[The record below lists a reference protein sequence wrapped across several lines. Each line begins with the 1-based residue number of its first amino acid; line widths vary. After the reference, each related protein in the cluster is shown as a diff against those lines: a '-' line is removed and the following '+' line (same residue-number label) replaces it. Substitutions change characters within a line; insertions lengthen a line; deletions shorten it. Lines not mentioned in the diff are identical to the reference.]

1 MKLQKPQNITVNTQY
16 KAQKQA
22 PAFKGA
28 SAVAASALNFLQT
41 NPGVGASAV
50 DACCMCLPRTVVD
63 AKERGPQAGIE
74 TGIREFS
81 SNINDGLMGAY
92 ALGAG
97 SLLAKGFKKEFD
109 VNANK
114 LTIDNAQLDILTEF
128 KNEAGNIKNADNMKS
143 FLNKVFD
150 NTEVFSP
157 NQKEIKNGYV
167 KISEKTQKEV
177 VEKLSNALIENKDEK
192 SLKETK
198 NFIKSALTVDTGAE
212 TGYKLSKKIGEANL
226 SSTSTLDTYI
236 DDITNMTK
244 AFMKG
249 KVLDSNNQVKKEFIS
264 KLKGFNLSK
273 SILGIAL
280 TAAIGFS
287 VQPINTKLTELRTG
301 KKGFVG
307 GGEKDDSTGF
317 KILKTGAA
325 ATAGILALVSIT
337 RKPSELAKKLQFKGF
352 WPSLNQFKFV
362 YGTTIAS
369 RLLFSRNKNEL
380 REGAIKDSLGFTN
393 WLILPGLVQ
402 NLAARGFEKVS
413 GQKLVKKATE
423 GNAFKRFL
431 NSEVISRNEVMK
443 SALGSKCLEKGSTKF
458 IEMYKKLPKDAK
470 SKMLM
475 LTGIQLIGYLYS
487 GLVLGIGIPKFNMA
501 MTKYFAQK
509 EAQKAQNTEKAA

>member
-1 MKLQKPQNITVNTQY
+1 MKLQRPQNITVNTQY

-28 SAVAASALNFLQT
+28 SAAVASTLNFLQT

-74 TGIREFS
+74 TAFREFS

-92 ALGAG
+92 ALGVG
-97 SLLAKGFKKEFD
+97 SLLAKGFKNKYD

-114 LTIDNAQLDILTEF
+114 LTIENAQLDILTEL
-128 KNEAGNIKNADNMKS
+128 KNEAGDIKEADNMKS

-150 NTEVFSP
+150 NTEVFNS
-157 NQKEIKNGYV
+157 NSKEAQNGFV
-167 KISEKTQKEV
+167 KISEKTKKDV
-177 VEKLSNALIENKDEK
+177 VEKLSNALLENEDKK

-212 TGYKLSKKIGEANL
+212 TGYKLSKTIGEANL

-236 DDITNMTK
+236 DDITNMAK
-244 AFMKG
+244 SFMKS
-249 KVLDSNNQVKKEFIS
+249 KVLDSNSQVKKEFVS
-264 KLKGFNLSK
+264 KLKSFNLSK

-301 KKGFVG
+301 QKGFVG
-307 GGEKDDSTGF
+307 GGDKDESAGF
-317 KILKTGAA
+317 KMLKVGAA
-325 ATAGILALVSIT
+325 VTAGALALVSIA
-337 RKPSELAKKLQFKGF
+337 RKPSEIVKNLQFKGF
-352 WPSLNQFKFV
+352 WPSLNQFKLV

-380 REGAIKDSLGFTN
+380 REGAVKDSLGFTN

-413 GQKLVKKATE
+413 GQTLVKKATE
-423 GNAFKRFL
+423 GNAFKRFI
-431 NSEVISRNEVMK
+431 NSEIISRNEVMK
-443 SALGSKCLEKGSTKF
+443 NALGNKCLEKGSTKF

-487 GLVLGIGIPKFNMA
+487 ALVLGVGIPKLNKA
-501 MTKYFAQK
+501 MTDHFAEK
-509 EAQKAQNTEKAA
+509 EAQAKNTEKAA